1 LPPPRRARRP
11 MKFVDVCVSPSKLN
25 RLLPMGLL
33 MLGAGL
39 LLDVWTHGDHAP
51 SVAGF
56 WLATSA
62 VLIRFGFV
70 PQNPEAL
77 G

>member
-1 LPPPRRARRP
+1 
-11 MKFVDVCVSPSKLN
+11 VEVCVSPSKLN

-39 LLDVWTHGDHAP
+39 LLDIWMHGDYAQ
-51 SVAGF
+51 SAAGF

-62 VLIRFGFV
+62 VFIRFGFL
-70 PQNPEAL
+70 PQRPKAL

>member
-1 LPPPRRARRP
+1 
-11 MKFVDVCVSPSKLN
+11 VSSSKLN

-39 LLDVWTHGDHAP
+39 LLDTWMRGDHAQ
-51 SVAGF
+51 SVSRF
-56 WLATSA
+56 WLATPA
-62 VLIRFGFV
+62 VFIRFGFV
-70 PQNPEAL
+70 PQKPEAL